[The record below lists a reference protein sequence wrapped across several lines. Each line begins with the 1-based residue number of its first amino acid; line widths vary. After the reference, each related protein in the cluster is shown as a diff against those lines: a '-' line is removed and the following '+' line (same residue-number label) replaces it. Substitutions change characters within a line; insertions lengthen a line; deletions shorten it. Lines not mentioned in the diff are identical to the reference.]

1 MFSEVVLCLMTYS
14 WNIYYLLILMMC
26 LHFNL
31 SHLFLPLNFPTVAY
45 PLSPS
50 LPRPEILFRFS
61 LLRLRSSHAAPDS
74 SLPLPLLTGLLQPE
88 PPPLSSSSHRSPH
101 PSPSPTSSNGVGPNA
116 RPAWPTFLLLLLDHD
131 DEELVP
137 EVPNPEGELL
147 ILVGAQRATC
157 HPSLGPLLP

>member
-88 PPPLSSSSHRSPH
+88 PPPSPPPPTALLTLLPHRRVQMEWVQMPARLGPPSFSSSWITTMRSWFRRSP
-101 PSPSPTSSNGVGPNA
+101 TRKANSS
-116 RPAWPTFLLLLLDHD
+116 
-131 DEELVP
+131 
-137 EVPNPEGELL
+137 
-147 ILVGAQRATC
+147 
-157 HPSLGPLLP
+157 S

>member
-26 LHFNL
+26 LPFNL
-31 SHLFLPLNFPTVAY
+31 SHLFLPLNLYLTSPTVAY

-50 LPRPEILFRFS
+50 LLFRFS
-61 LLRLRSSHAAPDS
+61 LLRLRSGHAAPDL

-88 PPPLSSSSHRSPH
+88 PPLSSSSHRSPH
-101 PSPSPTSSNGVGPNA
+101 PSPSPTSSNGVGRNA

-147 ILVGAQRATC
+147 ILVGAQRATR